1 MSIMKV
7 HAAIARALS
16 DNGVET
22 LFGLIGDANLYMV
35 DSFVRDCGGRFISSA
50 NEAGATLM
58 GLGYTNVSDRL
69 GVVSVTHGAAVTNT
83 LTALVHGVKARVPL
97 LLLCGDTAVEDREN
111 FQNTGQRDHILATGA
126 GFEQLRSPRTIGED
140 VATCVRRALTER
152 RPIALNIPVEFQ
164 WLDADYEAR
173 PYRASNTRLLVPES
187 EDLDNAIGIIAAA
200 RRPVIL
206 AGRGAI
212 DAEARSALIRLA
224 ERIEAPLATT
234 LQAKDLF
241 RGEAFDLGICGT
253 LSQPVA
259 VDALIEA
266 DCIIAFGASL
276 NPYTLSHGAFSKGKR
291 FVQVDAD
298 PAQIGRYLTPDAG
311 VVGDAARTADLFL
324 KWLNEAEIPASGA
337 RDAALADRLATASPW
352 EGFSTPDP
360 SERVDMPRIIQRL
373 EQVFPQDR
381 VLVTDGG
388 RFLTEPWKNL
398 RVPDPQQFLITLAFG
413 SIGLGM
419 GHAIGAALAR
429 PDAPILHVTGDGGFV
444 LGGLAEFNTA
454 VRHKLDIVTVICN
467 DGAYGAE
474 HIQFRNKN
482 MDPALSM
489 FDWPD
494 FAKVADALGGQGF
507 TVETFADLER
517 ALAAIETRDRPIL
530 IDLKLDPDD
539 MPPLP

>member
-22 LFGLIGDANLYMV
+22 LFGLVGDANLYMV
-35 DSFVRDCGGRFISSA
+35 DSFIRDCGGRFISSA
-50 NEAGATLM
+50 HEVGATLM
-58 GLGYTNVSDRL
+58 GLGYTNVAGRL

-83 LTALVHGVKARVPL
+83 LTALVHGVKARVPM
-97 LLLCGDTAVEDREN
+97 LLLCGDTPVEDREN
-111 FQNTGQRDHILATGA
+111 FQNTGQREHILATGA
-126 GFEQLRSPRTIGED
+126 GFEQLRSPRTIAED
-140 VATCVRRALTER
+140 VATCFRRAFTER

-164 WLDADYEAR
+164 WDDVEYEAR
-173 PYRASNTRLLVPES
+173 PYRAPNARGLVPES

-200 RRPVIL
+200 RRPVVL

-212 DAEARSALIRLA
+212 DSEARAALIRFA
-224 ERIEAPLATT
+224 ERLEAPLATT

-253 LSQPVA
+253 LSQSVA

-266 DCIIAFGASL
+266 DCIIGFGASI
-276 NPYTLSHGAFSKGKR
+276 NPYTLSRGAFENGKR
-291 FVQVDAD
+291 FVQVDSD
-298 PAQIGRYLTPDAG
+298 PAQIGRYMTPDAG
-311 VVGDAARTADLFL
+311 VVGDAALTADLFL
-324 KWLNEAEIPASGA
+324 KWLDEAEIPGSGA
-337 RDAALADRLATASPW
+337 RDQALAERLETASPW
-352 EGFSTPDP
+352 DGLDTPDP
-360 SERVDMPRIIQRL
+360 SERIDMPRVVQRL
-373 EQVFPQDR
+373 EQVFPRDR

-398 RVPDPQQFLITLAFG
+398 RVPHPRQFVITLAFG

-419 GHAIGAALAR
+419 GHAIGAALAK
-429 PDAPILHVTGDGGFV
+429 PDVPVLHVTGDGGFV

-454 VRHKLDIVTVICN
+454 VRHKLDIVTIICN

-489 FDWPD
+489 FEWPD

-507 TVETFADLER
+507 TVETFADLEQ

-530 IDLKLDPDD
+530 IDLKLDPDA
-539 MPPLP
+539 MPELP

>member
-1 MSIMKV
+1 MSEFKG
-7 HAAIARALS
+7 HAAIARALR
-16 DNGVET
+16 DNGVEVM
-22 LFGLIGDANLYMV
+22 FGVIGDANLYMV
-35 DSFVRDCGGRFISSA
+35 DSFVRDGGGRFVSAA

-58 GLGYTNVSDRL
+58 ALGYSNVSGGLGVA
-69 GVVSVTHGAAVTNT
+69 SVTHGAAVTNT
-83 LTALVHGVKARVPL
+83 LTGLVHGVKARVPM

-111 FQNTGQRDHILATGA
+111 FQNTGQKEHILATGA
-126 GFEQLRSPRTIGED
+126 GFEQLRSPATIAND
-140 VATCVRRALTER
+140 VATCIRRAHAER
-152 RPIALNIPVEFQ
+152 RPIVLNIPVEFQ
-164 WLDADYEAR
+164 WLDVGYEAQ
-173 PYRASNTRLLVPES
+173 PYRRVDTRMIVPES
-187 EDLDNAIGIIAAA
+187 EDLDNAIGVIAAA
-200 RRPVIL
+200 RRPVVL

-212 DAEARSALIRLA
+212 GAEARAALLRFA

-234 LQAKDLF
+234 LQAKNLF

-276 NPYTLSHGAFSKGKR
+276 NPYTLSQGVFSKGKR
-291 FVQVDAD
+291 IVQVDSD
-298 PAQIGRYLTPDAG
+298 TAQFGRYLAPDAA
-311 VVGDAARTADLFL
+311 VLGDAARTADLFVS
-324 KWLNEAEIPASGA
+324 WLDEAEIAGSGA
-337 RDAALADRLATASPW
+337 RGEDLAAKLAQASPW
-352 EGFSTPDP
+352 EGMADPAPDEP
-360 SERVDMPRIIQRL
+360 VDMPRVVRAL
-373 EQVFPQDR
+373 EHAFPR
-381 VLVTDGG
+381 ERTLVTDGG

-398 RVPDPQQFLITLAFG
+398 CVTDPRHFLITLAFA
-413 SIGLGM
+413 SIGMGM

-429 PDAPILHVTGDGGFV
+429 PDAPVLHVTGDGGFV

-489 FDWPD
+489 FEWPD
-494 FAKVADALGGQGF
+494 FAAVADALGGQGF
-507 TVETFADLER
+507 SVSTFADLER
-517 ALAAIETRDRPIL
+517 ALAAIPTRDRPIL
-530 IDLKLDPDD
+530 IDVKLDPDS

>member
-35 DSFVRDCGGRFISSA
+35 DSFIRDCGGRFISSA
-50 NEAGATLM
+50 NEAGATLAA
-58 GLGYTNVSDRL
+58 LGYTNVSSRL
-69 GVVSVTHGAAVTNT
+69 GVASVTHGAAVTNT
-83 LTALVHGVKARVPL
+83 LTGLVHGVKARVPM

-111 FQNTGQRDHILATGA
+111 FQNISQRDHILATGA
-126 GFEQLRSPRTIGED
+126 GFEQLRSPRTIAED
-140 VATCVRRALTER
+140 VATCIRRAFAEK
-152 RPIALNIPVEFQ
+152 RPVALNIPVEFQ
-164 WLDADYEAR
+164 WLDTDYEPR
-173 PYRASNTRLLVPES
+173 PYRASSTRLLVPES

-200 RRPVIL
+200 RRPVVL

-212 DAEARSALIRLA
+212 DAEARAALIRLA

-234 LQAKDLF
+234 LQAKGLF

-259 VDALIEA
+259 VDALVEA

-276 NPYTLSHGAFSKGKR
+276 NPYTLSHGAFAKGKR
-291 FVQVDAD
+291 FVQVDTD
-298 PAQIGRYLTPDAG
+298 TGQIGRYLTPDVG
-311 VVGDAARTADLFL
+311 VVGDAARTADLFV
-324 KWLNEAEIPASGA
+324 KWLDEAEIPGSGA
-337 RDAALADRLATASPW
+337 RDATLADRLATASPW
-352 EGFSTPDP
+352 EGLATPTP
-360 SERVDMPRIIQRL
+360 SDRVDMPRIIQRL
-373 EQVFPQDR
+373 EQLFPRDR
-381 VLVTDGG
+381 LLVTDGG

-398 RVPDPQQFLITLAFG
+398 QVTDPRQFLITLAFG
-413 SIGLGM
+413 SIGMGM

-429 PDAPILHVTGDGGFV
+429 PDVPVLHVTGDGGFV

-454 VRHKLDIVTVICN
+454 VRHGLDIVTVICN

-507 TVETFADLER
+507 SVETFADLDR
-517 ALAAIETRDRPIL
+517 ALAAIEKRDRPIL
-530 IDLKLDPDD
+530 IDLKLDPDA